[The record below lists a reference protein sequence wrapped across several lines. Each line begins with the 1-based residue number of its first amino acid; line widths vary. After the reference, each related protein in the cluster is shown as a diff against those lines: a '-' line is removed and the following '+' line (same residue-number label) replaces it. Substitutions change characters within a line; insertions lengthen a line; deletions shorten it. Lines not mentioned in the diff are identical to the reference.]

1 MGRYADALP
10 LFQRSLAIRE
20 KTFGVDHP
28 AVAIALNNFALL
40 CESMGRYA
48 DALPLHRRSLAISE
62 KALGPE
68 HPDVAASLNSLAGLS
83 FQMGRY
89 AEALP
94 LYQRSLA
101 IYEKVHGSEHPTV
114 AIALNNLA
122 VVYEAMRRYAD
133 ALNLY
138 QRSLAIKEKALGVE
152 HPDVALSLHNLA
164 VLHWHMGRRDEAFA
178 LWQRALP
185 IVSRGDLPEYSWQV
199 RAWLRQAFSERGQT
213 DLAIYWGKQAVDTIQ
228 HMRSNL
234 TSLDRELQRSFLQD
248 KRGVYTKLADLLVGA
263 GRLAEGQEVL
273 GMLKEEELYDFQR
286 RAPEADPRKTAPT
299 FTGAEVGWQQRFA
312 EVSGQ
317 LGSLG
322 RELDELRRKAKFGL
336 SEAEQARRTQI
347 EADLKVAQQAF
358 AVFLAQMEQDV
369 ARISQADRERAR
381 AIDERRLGRVRE
393 LQATLSQLGHGAVA
407 LHYLVTDERVR
418 IIVTLP
424 TTQIGREAAI
434 AAADLNRLIQDFRSV
449 LQNPKADPRPLAQKL
464 YAVLIAP
471 VAQDLAQ
478 FNARMLMLSL
488 DDRLRYIP
496 FAALYDG
503 QQYLIERYQMALL
516 TEASRDK
523 LRDRPE
529 AHWRLAGLGLTQG
542 VKVPGIGTL
551 REAQSFS
558 ALPEVRRELEAI
570 VKTDAKGSSGV
581 LPGEVQFD
589 AQFTEATLQRLLD
602 AGYPVLHLASH
613 FQFRPGS
620 DDASYL
626 VLGNGQSLSLAELK
640 GERFNFQNIDLL
652 TLSACETAVG
662 GGKDANGQEIEGFG
676 ALAQIKGARGV
687 LASLWK
693 VADTSTAT
701 LMVLTYRNREEGQ
714 LTKAEAL
721 QQAQLAL
728 LRGAQTASDATAA
741 RGATRTPAAA
751 QTAAAPA
758 FATDPKV
765 PFAHPFY
772 WAPFIL
778 MGNWL

>member
-1 MGRYADALP
+1 MASRLKNLAMLYRSTGR
-10 LFQRSLAIRE
+10 R
-20 KTFGVDHP
+20 T
-28 AVAIALNNFALL
+28 
-40 CESMGRYA
+40 
-48 DALPLHRRSLAISE
+48 
-62 KALGPE
+62 
-68 HPDVAASLNSLAGLS
+68 
-83 FQMGRY
+83 
-89 AEALP
+89 EALA
-94 LYQRSLA
+94 LA
-101 IYEKVHGSEHPTV
+101 Y
-114 AIALNNLA
+114 
-122 VVYEAMRRYAD
+122 
-133 ALNLY
+133 
-138 QRSLAIKEKALGVE
+138 
-152 HPDVALSLHNLA
+152 
-164 VLHWHMGRRDEAFA
+164 
-178 LWQRALP
+178 RALQ
-185 IVSRGDLPEYSWQV
+185 IASRGDLPDELWRV
-199 RAWLRQAFSERGQT
+199 EDFLRSTYGARTSQRE
-213 DLAIYWGKQAVDTIQ
+213 LAIYWGKRAVGTIQ
-228 HMRSNL
+228 AMRA
-234 TSLDRELQRSFLQD
+234 SLASIDPELQQSFLED
-248 KRGVYTKLADLLVGA
+248 KRNAYVRLADLLIAA

-273 GMLKEEELYDFQR
+273 AMLKQEELFDFQR
-286 RAPEADPRKTAPT
+286 RAADTDPRKLVPT
-299 FTGAEVGWQQRFA
+299 YTGAEVGWQQRFG
-312 EVSGQ
+312 EISGQ
-317 LGSLG
+317 LGQLG
-322 RELDELRRKAKFGL
+322 RELEELRRQAKTGL
-336 SEAEQARRTQI
+336 SDAEQARRAQI

-358 AVFLAQMEQDV
+358 AAYLTRMEQDV
-369 ARISQADRERAR
+369 ARITQADRERSR
-381 AIDERRLGRVRE
+381 AIDERRLGRVSE
-393 LQATLSQLGHGAVA
+393 LQGTLSKLGHGAVA
-407 LHYLVTDERVR
+407 LHYLVTDDRVR

-424 TTQIGREAAI
+424 TTQVGREALIQSAQ
-434 AAADLNRLIQDFRSV
+434 LNRMIQEFRGA
-449 LQNPKADPRPLAQKL
+449 LQDPRQDPRPVAQRL
-464 YAVLIAP
+464 YTVLIAP

-478 FNARMLMLSL
+478 FNAQTLMLSL

-523 LRDRPE
+523 LRERPE
-529 AHWRLAGLGLTQG
+529 AQWRLAGLGLTQG
-542 VKVPGIGTL
+542 VQVAGGAL

-570 VKTDAKGSSGV
+570 VKSGAKGV

-589 AQFTEATLQRLLD
+589 AQFTAATLQRVLD

-620 DDASYL
+620 DEASYL

-701 LMVLTYRNREEGQ
+701 LMVRYYSSREQEH

-721 QQAQLAL
+721 QRAQLAL
-728 LRGAQTASDATAA
+728 LRGTQTATEATAE

-751 QTAAAPA
+751 LTAAAPA